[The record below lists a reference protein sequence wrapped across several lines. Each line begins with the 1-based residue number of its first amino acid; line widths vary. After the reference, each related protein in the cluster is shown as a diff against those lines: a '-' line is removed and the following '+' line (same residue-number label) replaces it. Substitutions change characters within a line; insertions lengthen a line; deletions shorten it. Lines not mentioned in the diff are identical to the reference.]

1 MIAQSRDSLSL
12 SNANTVDCIALGS
25 PHFSVEECRALLNLL
40 SGRKTRIPIYLCTG
54 RHVLDALTPTGED
67 TALSNL
73 GVEFVI
79 DTCVVV
85 TLTNSAKFAHYAKGN
100 TGHDPVFG
108 SLGECVESAIEGR
121 LVRDAALWR

>member
-1 MIAQSRDSLSL
+1 MI
-12 SNANTVDCIALGS
+12 
-25 PHFSVEECRALLNLL
+25 
-40 SGRKTRIPIYLCTG
+40 
-54 RHVLDALTPTGED
+54 DALTPNGED

-85 TLTNSAKFAHYAKGN
+85 TPILPSNGEAMMTNSAKFAHYAKGN

-108 SLGECVESAIEGR
+108 SLNECVESAIAGR
-121 LVRDAALWR
+121 LIRDAALWR